1 MKVIEIKD
9 LKKNYKN
16 VEALKGVSFDVNEGE
31 VFGLLGVNGAG
42 KTTLIKILSGLIKK
56 SGGEAY
62 IYRYSLEEID

>member
-62 IYRYSLEEID
+62 IYGYSLEEID